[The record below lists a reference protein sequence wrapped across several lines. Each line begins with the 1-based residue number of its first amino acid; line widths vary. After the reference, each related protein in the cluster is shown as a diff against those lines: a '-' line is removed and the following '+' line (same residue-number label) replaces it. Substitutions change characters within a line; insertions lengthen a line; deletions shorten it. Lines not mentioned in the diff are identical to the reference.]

1 MAAPTEIHR
10 RMVGIIR
17 ATIIARV
24 APETVEG
31 EINNRKTSRRN
42 PPLEAQNRL
51 EV

>member
-17 ATIIARV
+17 AIIIARV

-31 EINNRKTSRRN
+31 EINNRKTS
-42 PPLEAQNRL
+42 
-51 EV
+51 